1 MQSDMP
7 IGNVAAIASIVA
19 ALITGAIAFIN
30 LTLSKEIKT
39 SEFRQVW
46 IDALRIDLAV
56 FFAGSRA
63 MTRAMQENASAKD
76 RNIAA
81 PVFGAMTRE
90 KISEIRYQAA
100 ETYYSIRLRLNMEKA
115 EHKELLRLMKI
126 ALDELNELLQAGGDV
141 NLTLAAIDG
150 ASEYAPQILKKEWE
164 RVKAGEL
171 PFRVARNY
179 LAPIVF
185 VVPLLVVIFLSWG
198 NPKSEPKPPRG
209 TGVGVELP
217 QVKPK

>member
-1 MQSDMP
+1 MQSEMP

-30 LTLSKEIKT
+30 LTLNKEIKT
-39 SEFRQVW
+39 SEFRQMW
-46 IDALRIDLAV
+46 IDALRIDLAA

-63 MTRAMQENASAKD
+63 MTRAMQENVAAKE

-81 PVFGAMTRE
+81 PMFGAMTPE

-100 ETYYSIRLRLNMEKA
+100 ETYYSIRLRLNMEKE

-126 ALDELNELLQAGGDV
+126 ALDELNKLLQSDGDV
-141 NLTLAAIDG
+141 NVTLAAIDG
-150 ASEYAPQILKKEWE
+150 ASEYAPQILKKEWK

-171 PFRVARNY
+171 PFRVTRNY
-179 LAPIVF
+179 LAPFVF
-185 VVPLLVVIFLSWG
+185 VAPLLVVVYLSWG
-198 NPKSEPKPPRG
+198 NAKTELRLPWG
-209 TGVGVELP
+209 AGAGAELP